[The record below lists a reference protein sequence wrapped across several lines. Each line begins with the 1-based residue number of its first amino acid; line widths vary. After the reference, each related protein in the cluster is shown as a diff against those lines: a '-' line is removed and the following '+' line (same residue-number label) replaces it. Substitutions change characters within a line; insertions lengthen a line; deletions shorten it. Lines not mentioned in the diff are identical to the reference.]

1 MNLIMIKQSEFYKE
15 HHLGDNLASYILEN
29 MNSYAGSEPGEGW
42 GDVEF
47 YRFGISTGRLP
58 DRIRENITEAQVK
71 VLLPLMGHVFW
82 SDVTSDDLYYVIP
95 DNKEKSRRQVPCI
108 TAAQEEAIKHGNVD
122 AAVKIYLEDLRDRTA
137 LASINAAY
145 HHCRKNNCVSA
156 KAVAE
161 YAYDLADAMIEARD
175 GQ

>member
-1 MNLIMIKQSEFYKE
+1 MNLIMIEQSKFYRE
-15 HHLGDNLASYILEN
+15 HPHGDNLDPFILEN
-29 MNSYAGSEPGEGW
+29 VNVYSGADPYAGW
-42 GDVEF
+42 ADVDLF
-47 YRFGISTGRLP
+47 RFGVPRSSADSIH
-58 DRIRENITEAQVK
+58 ENLTEAQGK
-71 VLLPLMGHVFW
+71 VLLPLMGHLFW
-82 SDVTSDDLYYVIP
+82 LDVRSEDLFYVIP
-95 DNKEKSRRQVPCI
+95 DKNFHRPVPCI
-108 TAAQEEAIKHGNVD
+108 TDSQTEAVKRGRPE
-122 AAVKIYLEDLRDRTA
+122 AAVEIYLEDLRDRTA

>member
-1 MNLIMIKQSEFYKE
+1 MNLIMIEQSKFYRE
-15 HHLGDNLASYILEN
+15 HPRGYNLAPFILEN
-29 MNSYAGSEPGEGW
+29 VNVYSGADPGTGW
-42 GDVEF
+42 GDVDF
-47 YRFGISTGRLP
+47 HRFGVPGGSADI
-58 DRIRENITEAQVK
+58 IHENLTEAQAK
-71 VLLPLMGHVFW
+71 VLLPLMGHLFW
-82 SDVTSDDLYYVIP
+82 VDVRSEDLFYVIP
-95 DNKEKSRRQVPCI
+95 DKNSHRPVPCI
-108 TAAQEEAIKHGNVD
+108 TDSQTEAMKRGRPE
-122 AAVKIYLEDLRDRTA
+122 AAVEIYLEDLRDRTA

>member
-1 MNLIMIKQSEFYKE
+1 MNLIMIEQSKFYRE
-15 HHLGDNLASYILEN
+15 HPHGDGLAPYILEN
-29 MNSYAGSEPGEGW
+29 VNAYSGADPGTGW
-42 GDVEF
+42 GDVDF
-47 YRFGISTGRLP
+47 SRFGVIPGRLP
-58 DRIRENITEAQVK
+58 DRIHEDLTEAQVK
-71 VLLPLMGHVFW
+71 VLLPLMGHLFW
-82 SDVTSDDLYYVIP
+82 ADLGSEDLFYVIP
-95 DNKEKSRRQVPCI
+95 DKNSHRPVPCI
-108 TAAQEEAIKHGNVD
+108 TDSQTEAVKRGRPE
-122 AAVKIYLEDLRDRTA
+122 AAVEIYLEDLRDRTA

>member
-1 MNLIMIKQSEFYKE
+1 MNLIMIKQSEFYKD
-15 HHLGDNLASYILEN
+15 HPRGDNLAPYTLVNI
-29 MNSYAGSEPGEGW
+29 NSYAGPKPGEGW

-47 YRFGISTGRLP
+47 YRFGINTGRLP
-58 DRIRENITEAQVK
+58 ERIREDLTEAQVK

-82 SDVTSDDLYYVIP
+82 SDVGSEDLYYVIP
-95 DNKEKSRRQVPCI
+95 DKKEKSFRQVPCL
-108 TAAQEEAIKHGNVD
+108 TDTQKEAIQHGDVD

-156 KAVAE
+156 KSIAE